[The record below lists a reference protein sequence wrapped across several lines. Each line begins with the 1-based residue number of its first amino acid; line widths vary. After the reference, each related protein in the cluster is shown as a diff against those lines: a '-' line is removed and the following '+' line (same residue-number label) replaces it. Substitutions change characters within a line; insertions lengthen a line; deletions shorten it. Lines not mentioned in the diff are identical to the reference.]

1 MKLSKFDIGAEVISI
16 LTKGMYPDP
25 KDALREYIQNGV
37 DAFGKNLQIKI
48 RQESIVIK
56 DDGKGMNRNDLRNAV
71 RVGISDKNPTKN
83 VGFLGIGIYSSFH
96 LCEKL
101 NIYSKGSEKIPNK
114 LEMNFREMKLKLETQ
129 KEGRLN
135 GQIKT
140 EELLDLQTILENCIS
155 LTDNGE
161 LSDEEYPNQGTTVEL
176 TGIEPE
182 FYTALSDFEEV
193 ADYLRNVIP
202 LHFDNANF
210 EYSNE
215 IENEITRLCEE
226 KNQKFELINLS
237 LQVNSKKDNLYR
249 PYRNID
255 FNKEVV
261 PQKPFFFPIE
271 KNNIFF
277 GVAWGCLNSVRKKLD
292 NKTLRGFI
300 LKKQGFSI
308 GNREGL
314 IKFFPKGNTFFDR
327 YSGEIIIVN
336 SKILPNASRNDIE
349 YSPLRSLFYEALTV
363 VANKLDGKGQEY
375 QEYSK
380 GDDELANLLD
390 EFKQKL
396 GTYNEYEEDSERLV
410 NTIVM
415 LKRIYKEIEG
425 RIKRRGFKKESELKA
440 KELLIN
446 VGDLEKTI
454 QARIKV
460 VTENKEQRQK
470 TISKADIANK
480 TSTIEVN
487 KPLEEVKN
495 YDNFYDLLV
504 DIDIKIDNNLT
515 DIIYLIDEMFI
526 QRVAQ
531 SKADYY
537 QLLQQFKER
546 AQDNE

>member
-1 MKLSKFDIGAEVISI
+1 
-16 LTKGMYPDP
+16 
-25 KDALREYIQNGV
+25 
-37 DAFGKNLQIKI
+37 
-48 RQESIVIK
+48 
-56 DDGKGMNRNDLRNAV
+56 
-71 RVGISDKNPTKN
+71 
-83 VGFLGIGIYSSFH
+83 
-96 LCEKL
+96 
-101 NIYSKGSEKIPNK
+101 
-114 LEMNFREMKLKLETQ
+114 
-129 KEGRLN
+129 
-135 GQIKT
+135 
-140 EELLDLQTILENCIS
+140 
-155 LTDNGE
+155 
-161 LSDEEYPNQGTTVEL
+161 
-176 TGIEPE
+176 
-182 FYTALSDFEEV
+182 
-193 ADYLRNVIP
+193 
-202 LHFDNANF
+202 
-210 EYSNE
+210 
-215 IENEITRLCEE
+215 
-226 KNQKFELINLS
+226 
-237 LQVNSKKDNLYR
+237 
-249 PYRNID
+249 
-255 FNKEVV
+255 
-261 PQKPFFFPIE
+261 
-271 KNNIFF
+271 
-277 GVAWGCLNSVRKKLD
+277 
-292 NKTLRGFI
+292 
-300 LKKQGFSI
+300 
-308 GNREGL
+308 
-314 IKFFPKGNTFFDR
+314 
-327 YSGEIIIVN
+327 
-336 SKILPNASRNDIE
+336 
-349 YSPLRSLFYEALTV
+349 LFYEALTV